1 MVLVHGGW
9 VWRPVAALLRDAGH
23 EVHAPT
29 LTGTG
34 ERAHLHG
41 PQIGLATHVEEVVA
55 CWSPRTCSTSCS
67 AGTTRAASSSPG
79 SPSGRQS
86 VSRAWSTST
95 PSSRRPGQ
103 SRFAGFAA
111 SAREDGSWRGGEVVD
126 IGHDAMVT
134 DPEGTARVL
143 LALVSAARA
152 GPARRRSP

>member
-1 MVLVHGGW
+1 MLVSEDLLDVLLGGHDSSG
-9 VWRPVAALLRDAGH
+9 VVVTGVA
-23 EVHAPT
+23 
-29 LTGTG
+29 
-34 ERAHLHG
+34 
-41 PQIGLATHVEEVVA
+41 Q
-55 CWSPRTCSTSCS
+55 
-67 AGTTRAASSSPG
+67 RAAERLAGLVYLDAFVP
-79 SPSGRQS
+79 
-86 VSRAWSTST
+86 
-95 PSSRRPGQ
+95 RPGQ